1 MDALADHAAL
11 ELSEGAGNL
20 EYQRA
25 HRRGGVDVLLIE
37 VEIDATRFQVLN
49 RAEQVDQA
57 SSYAVNSQVCVPK
70 T

>member
-37 VEIDATRFQVLN
+37 VEIDATLPGAESCRAGRSGFVL
-49 RAEQVDQA
+49 RGQ
-57 SSYAVNSQVCVPK
+57 
-70 T
+70 